1 MAALNRAGE
10 LAANLTE
17 VRARI
22 DAACR
27 QAGRVNDVTLIAVT
41 KTWPLSDVRLLRDLG
56 VEDFGENRDQEAA
69 AKAAG
74 FASED
79 GRSARWHFIGQLQS
93 NKARSVVRYAAM
105 VHTADRLSLVAALK
119 RAAHAPLDC
128 LVQFSVDGDPHRGG
142 VTEEGLLELAAQ
154 VSEPLRLRGIMAV
167 SPLTVEPA
175 RAFTAVAR
183 AHDLLL
189 SRFPQ
194 ATIRCIGMSDD
205 FETAVEYGATHVRVG
220 SALLGARPV
229 I

>member
-1 MAALNRAGE
+1 MTRVQE
-10 LAANLTE
+10 LAANLAD

-27 QAGRVNDVTLIAVT
+27 RAGRVNDVTLIAVT

-69 AKAAG
+69 PKAAG

-93 NKARSVVRYAAM
+93 NKARSVVQYATM
-105 VHTADRLSLVAALK
+105 VHTVDRPSLVAALK
-119 RAAHAPLDC
+119 RAAHAPFDC

-142 VTEEGLLELAAQ
+142 VAQEGLLELAAQ
-154 VSEPLRLRGIMAV
+154 ISGPLRLRGIMAV
-167 SPLTVEPA
+167 SPLDVHPA
-175 RAFTAVAR
+175 QAFTAVAR
-183 AHDLLL
+183 AHELLL
-189 SRFPQ
+189 QQFPE

-205 FETAVEYGATHVRVG
+205 FEAAVEHGATHVRVG
-220 SALLGARPV
+220 SALLGTRPV